1 MQQYG
6 SPLYVYNES
15 ILRQRCREIRS
26 LLTYGKFDVHYSI
39 KANNNIELL
48 KIIRDEGLHSDA
60 MSPGELFIA
69 QQAGFSNK
77 EILYVCNNV
86 SADEMAAAVD
96 QGVTVSLDSLSQ
108 IDLLGSAKPGSRVAV
123 RFNPGIGA
131 GHHEKV
137 RTGGKKTK
145 FGVLYDQIDEVKKR
159 LKRYRLLLEGVN
171 MHIGSLFLEH
181 ENYTA
186 AANELLKIA
195 EQFEGLQFV
204 DFGGGFG
211 IPYRKRTQQ
220 KRLNLQEMGRALD
233 RVVLDWSQK
242 TGWNGTIVIEPGR
255 FISAECGV
263 LLGTVHAVKSLFG
276 TRYVG
281 TDLGFNVN
289 PRPVLYD
296 SYHEIEVFGREEKYR
311 NRTEKVTI
319 VGNICETGDVLA
331 KERELPTVEEND
343 IVALL
348 DAGAYCYSMCS
359 NYNARLRP
367 AEVLIQTD
375 GRVRL
380 IRRRDTLT
388 DIANQYLLQNGTEP

>member
-1 MQQYG
+1 M
-6 SPLYVYNES
+6 
-15 ILRQRCREIRS
+15 
-26 LLTYGKFDVHYSI
+26 
-39 KANNNIELL
+39 
-48 KIIRDEGLHSDA
+48 
-60 MSPGELFIA
+60 
-69 QQAGFSNK
+69 
-77 EILYVCNNV
+77 
-86 SADEMAAAVD
+86 
-96 QGVTVSLDSLSQ
+96 
-108 IDLLGSAKPGSRVAV
+108 
-123 RFNPGIGA
+123 
-131 GHHEKV
+131 
-137 RTGGKKTK
+137 
-145 FGVLYDQIDEVKKR
+145 
-159 LKRYRLLLEGVN
+159 
-171 MHIGSLFLEH
+171 EH

-220 KRLNLQEMGRALD
+220 KRLNLQKMGRALD

-296 SYHEIEVFGREEKYR
+296 SYHEIEVFGREEKHR
-311 NRTEKVTI
+311 NQTEKVTI

-331 KERELPTVEEND
+331 KERELPIVEEND